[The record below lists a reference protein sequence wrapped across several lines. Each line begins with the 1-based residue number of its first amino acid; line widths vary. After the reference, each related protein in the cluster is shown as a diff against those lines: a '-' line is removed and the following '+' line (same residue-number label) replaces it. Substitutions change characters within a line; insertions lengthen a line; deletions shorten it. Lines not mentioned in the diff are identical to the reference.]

1 MSLEL
6 KEEIL
11 KTVLD
16 CDGDLNRMDVSK
28 IINIVMSMQTQSL
41 FTTGSG
47 ANNFDDNDAIY
58 KRMQEAREKLNS

>member
-28 IINIVMSMQTQSL
+28 IINIVMSMQAQSL
-41 FTTGSG
+41 FTTGNG
-47 ANNFDDNDAIY
+47 TNNFDDNDAIY
-58 KRMQEAREKLNS
+58 ERMQKAREKLNS

>member
-6 KEEIL
+6 KEEVL

-16 CDGDLNRMDVSK
+16 CDGDLNRMDVSE

-41 FTTGSG
+41 FTTGNG
-47 ANNFDDNDAIY
+47 TDNFDDM
-58 KRMQEAREKLNS
+58 MQFINECKKPERN

>member
-11 KTVLD
+11 KAVLD
-16 CDGDLNRMDVSK
+16 CDGDLNRMEVSK

-41 FTTGSG
+41 FTSGSG
-47 ANNFDDNDAIY
+47 SGSFYDNDIIY
-58 KRMQEAREKLNS
+58 ERMKKARENLNS